1 MMSDFNGTWNI
12 EINTPMGK
20 QEGTLTL
27 AQEGDAVTG
36 SMASGGDSVSIENGS
51 VSGDQASWEAK
62 VSKPMPLTLGF
73 SATKDGDNIGGK
85 VKLGAFGEADFSGTP
100 A

>member
-1 MMSDFNGTWNI
+1 MADFNGTWNI
-12 EINTPMGK
+12 AINTPMGK

-27 AQEGDAVTG
+27 AQDGDSLSG
-36 SMASGGDSVSIENGS
+36 NMASGGDSTDIENGS
-51 VSGDQASWEAK
+51 VAGDAATWDAK
-62 VSKPMPLTLGF
+62 VTKPMPLTLSF
-73 SATKDGDNIGGK
+73 TANRDGDNIGGK

>member
-1 MMSDFNGTWNI
+1 MAEFNGSWNI

-27 AQEGDAVTG
+27 AQDGGSLSG
-36 SMASGGDSVSIENGS
+36 SMAQGGESTDIENGA
-51 VSGDQASWEAK
+51 VAGDQATWDVK
-62 VSKPMPLTLGF
+62 VTKPMPLTLGF
-73 SATKDGDNIGGK
+73 TASLDGDNISGK
-85 VKLGAFGEADFSGTP
+85 VKLGAFGEADFSGGP

>member
-1 MMSDFNGTWNI
+1 MAEFNGSWNI

-20 QEGTLTL
+20 QEGVLVL
-27 AQEGDAVTG
+27 NQSGGDLSG
-36 SMASGGDSVSIENGS
+36 SMAQGGDSTDIENGS
-51 VSGDQASWEAK
+51 VADDQASWDVK

-73 SATKDGDNIGGK
+73 TAHLDGDNIGGK